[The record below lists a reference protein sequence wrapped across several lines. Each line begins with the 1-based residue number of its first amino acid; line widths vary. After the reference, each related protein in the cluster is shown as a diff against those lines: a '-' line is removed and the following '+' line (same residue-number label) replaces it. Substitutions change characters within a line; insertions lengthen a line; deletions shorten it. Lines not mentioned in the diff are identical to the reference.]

1 MKIEL
6 SVIRI
11 ILSNEFPWPHK
22 YHDLFITLF
31 ILFLDFP
38 VFQLFFLIPFLLPFV
53 VMVMNSMA
61 CLQMWNPNGITK
73 RIEKKLQKLNKTST
87 KTF

>member
-11 ILSNEFPWPHK
+11 ILSNEFPWSHK

-53 VMVMNSMA
+53 VMDNEFHGLPTNVESKWHNKA
-61 CLQMWNPNGITK
+61 HW
-73 RIEKKLQKLNKTST
+73 KKIAKIK
-87 KTF
+87 